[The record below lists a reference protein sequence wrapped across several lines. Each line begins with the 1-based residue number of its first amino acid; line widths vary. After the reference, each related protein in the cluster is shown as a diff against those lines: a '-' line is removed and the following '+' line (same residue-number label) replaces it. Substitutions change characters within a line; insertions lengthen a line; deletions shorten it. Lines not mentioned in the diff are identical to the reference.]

1 MFAKRFLGVGLLT
14 SITALSMAA
23 MTMTVDLKEGQAISG
38 SYKFDVRVQSDSV
51 VNSVEFYLGDDLR
64 DTDESTPYQFGID
77 TLAEAEGKVKVTFAA
92 YNGAGESVKKSFNIV
107 IDNQLSK
114 GLKFHVDRATELTRD
129 GKYDDAVQ
137 AARIA
142 LKIDKNDNTARMAMA
157 RANYAMKVYD
167 VAQKYAEDVVMS
179 DPKNVDGKALL
190 AAINLR
196 RAFAASGGNAAE
208 TNRIIKD
215 ALVNAASAQRDILIL
230 EADAVKRPTSGSLV
244 PYLDAQIK
252 AMRYNVVATTLRADY
267 EKNMDDPALTNRF
280 LLALY
285 NTGRFEEALKV
296 INNIDRYGSPDA
308 YYFSLKSLVLQ
319 ALGNTAASESAEKEV
334 ILEDPSGALSKYTQ
348 AQLALMRRRIT
359 IVPGFVAELE
369 RSAPSS
375 ADVDYLKSAV
385 AFMGTDFDRALTSVQ
400 NGLLSNPAH
409 VALLVERGN
418 QILESIFS
426 QNLTGDA
433 LSDRAT
439 LAQAYFEA
447 ALAARPESFQALVAM
462 TYSHMVNGQ
471 TEKAVGY
478 ARAAVAAAP
487 EYGGAYYALA
497 GALRQAQVD
506 AQADISKRAVALTY
520 RDQADAAL
528 LRAGQLDSRLK
539 GQIAPNGKSIWQYS
553 YYAGRTAILP
563 MPPKE

>member
-23 MTMTVDLKEGQAISG
+23 MTMTVDLKEGQSISG

-51 VNSVEFYLGDDLR
+51 INSVEFYLGDDLR
-64 DTDESTPYQFGID
+64 DTDESTPYQFGMD

-107 IDNQLSK
+107 IDNELGK
-114 GLKFHVDRATELTRD
+114 GVKFHVDRSTGLTRD
-129 GKYDDAVQ
+129 GNYADAIQ

-196 RAFAASGGNAAE
+196 RAFNASGGSAAE
-208 TNRIIKD
+208 TSRIIKD
-215 ALVNAASAQRDILIL
+215 ALVNAASSQRDILL
-230 EADAVKRPTSGSLV
+230 MEADGVKEPTSGSMV
-244 PYLDAQIK
+244 PFLDAQIK
-252 AMRYNVVATTLRADY
+252 AMRFNQVAAKLRANY
-267 EKNMDDPALTNRF
+267 EKNMDDPALTGRF

-285 NTGRFEEALKV
+285 KTGRFEEALKV
-296 INNIDRYGSPDA
+296 MNNVDRYGSPDA
-308 YYFSLKSLVLQ
+308 YYFSLKALILQ
-319 ALGNTAASESAEKEV
+319 AMGNTAASENAEKEV

-348 AQLALMRRRIT
+348 TQLAIIRRRT
-359 IVPGFVAELE
+359 SIVPGFVTELE

-375 ADVDYLKSAV
+375 ADVDYFKSTV
-385 AFMGTDFDRALTSVQ
+385 GFMGSDFDRALTSFQ
-400 NGLLSNPAH
+400 SGLLTNPAH

-418 QILESIFS
+418 QIIESVFS
-426 QNLTGDA
+426 QNLTGDSLTERVT
-433 LSDRAT
+433 LS
-439 LAQAYFEA
+439 QAYFEA
-447 ALAARPESFQALVAM
+447 ALAARPESFEALNAM
-462 TYSHMVNGQ
+462 AYSHLLNGQ
-471 TEKAVGY
+471 TEKAVSF

-487 EYGGAYYALA
+487 EFGGAHYILA

-506 AQADISKRAVALTY
+506 AQADISKRSIALTY
-520 RDQADAAL
+520 RDQSDAAL

-539 GQIAPNGKSIWQYS
+539 GQIAPNGKSMWAYA
-553 YYAGRTAILP
+553 YGAGRMAILP